1 MHALSSTYEGS
12 FIWDFEEKKK
22 KKTEGF
28 ENVILDENYVYFTI
42 KSYLGIILNTILRV
56 LISISF
62 IKGL

>member
-1 MHALSSTYEGS
+1 MHALPSTYEGS
-12 FIWDFEEKKK
+12 FIWDFEEK